1 MCKQIKV
8 TQTAASLYK
17 RDGKGDRMDKD
28 FKEYHR
34 GEIYFANLNPIYGSE
49 QGGIRHV
56 LILQN
61 NIGNFYSP
69 TVMVAPA
76 TKRSDKKPYLPTH
89 VVLKKIP
96 GMKYKG
102 TSLFML
108 EQMRAIDKRRL
119 RGYIGKLTKKQM
131 ELIDQAARVGLGLGG
146 DAA

>member
-1 MCKQIKV
+1 
-8 TQTAASLYK
+8 
-17 RDGKGDRMDKD
+17 
-28 FKEYHR
+28 
-34 GEIYFANLNPIYGSE
+34 
-49 QGGIRHV
+49 
-56 LILQN
+56 
-61 NIGNFYSP
+61 
-69 TVMVAPA
+69 MVAPA

-108 EQMRAIDKRRL
+108 EQVRAIDKRRL